1 MKPNLRP
8 AYQRVGI
15 AAGIS
20 VLFAAVLVWFVWDG
34 GALADSYEQER
45 QRYERRKGEHR
56 LADLVRE
63 YDNAISESQ
72 EQIAELKTIMGMS
85 EVAPFVKPDRD
96 SGGYIAYLLRFLH
109 QELQLKAQSFA
120 LQPRLWI

>member
-20 VLFAAVLVWFVWDG
+20 VLVATLLLWFVWDG
-34 GALADSYEQER
+34 GALAESYEQER

-63 YDNAISESQ
+63 YDNAIAKSQ
-72 EQIAELKTIMGMS
+72 RTNRRAENHNGY
-85 EVAPFVKPDRD
+85 VG
-96 SGGYIAYLLRFLH
+96 SGPIRQAR
-109 QELQLKAQSFA
+109 A
-120 LQPRLWI
+120 R